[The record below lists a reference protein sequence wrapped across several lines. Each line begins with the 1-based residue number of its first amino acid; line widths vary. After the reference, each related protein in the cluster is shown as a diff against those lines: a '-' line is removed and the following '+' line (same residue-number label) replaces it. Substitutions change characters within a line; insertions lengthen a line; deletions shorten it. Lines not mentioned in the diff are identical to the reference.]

1 MFYKVVNL
9 KEDFSLD
16 EYETYYRVCMTTP
29 IYDGDKK
36 VCTVRLEYI
45 ENDDEDDYYNIS
57 KKDGDIGDYLHIN
70 TIKVTQS
77 VSEKPMFYYLMREA
91 RKIAK
96 SLNITTKYFNKHKT
110 SGNML
115 HAIFTKE
122 SLKSNGKLGVSY
134 LASYTVCDDGK
145 KDESDPI
152 VYLLTE
158 DDDLVKVF
166 QKGGLKLIPD
176 QTKLVDMTDPFS
188 FVGELQ
194 IPPKTDSK
202 KQTTS
207 DENTNS

>member
-1 MFYKVVNL
+1 
-9 KEDFSLD
+9 
-16 EYETYYRVCMTTP
+16 
-29 IYDGDKK
+29 
-36 VCTVRLEYI
+36 
-45 ENDDEDDYYNIS
+45 
-57 KKDGDIGDYLHIN
+57 
-70 TIKVTQS
+70 
-77 VSEKPMFYYLMREA
+77 
-91 RKIAK
+91 
-96 SLNITTKYFNKHKT
+96 
-110 SGNML
+110 ML

-122 SLKSNGKLGVSY
+122 SLKSNGKMGVSY

-145 KDESDPI
+145 EDESDPI